1 MVQLDNDCFAFGG
14 PMMAVGP
21 ALALLAGR
29 VGPVTATEAVPLA
42 GALGRVLAADL
53 VAPFNVPPH
62 DNAAVDGYAV
72 FFDDLAA
79 DGPTVLPVTARVAAG
94 QWLGRPALPGEAV
107 RIFTGAPMPA
117 GMDTVFMQEDCR
129 TGSAAG
135 TDGGA
140 TVILPAG
147 IRRGVNRRLAG
158 EDVREG
164 SVVLAAGRRLRPE
177 DIALAASLGHA
188 ELTVRCRL
196 RVAVFSTGDELRQP
210 GRELAPGAVYDAN
223 RFALIAL
230 LTRLGCA
237 VTDLGILP
245 DRLET
250 IRDAL
255 AEAAGG
261 HDALITSGGMS
272 AGEEDHV
279 KPAVEANGRLDFWRL
294 AIKPGRPVALGRV
307 RDAVFVGLPGN
318 PVAVVVTF
326 LRIAQPILLRLMGA
340 AAETPR
346 PIPVRAAFG
355 HKKKPG
361 RREFLRGSLTRAADG
376 TLEATKY
383 PRDGAGVL
391 SSLVESEGLI
401 ELPEDLARVEAGMT
415 VDFLPFKEFL

>member
-14 PMMAVGP
+14 PMMAVEP

-29 VGPVTATEAVPLA
+29 VGPVTATEAVPLTD
-42 GALGRVLAADL
+42 ALGRVLAGDV
-53 VAPFNVPPH
+53 VAPFSVPPH

-94 QWLGRPALPGEAV
+94 QWLGRPAVRGEAV

-129 TGSAAG
+129 SS
-135 TDGGA
+135 DGEGGV
-140 TVILPAG
+140 TVALPAG
-147 IRRGVNRRLAG
+147 NRRGVNRRLAG

-188 ELTVRCRL
+188 ALQVRCRL

-210 GRELAPGAVYDAN
+210 GRPLEPGAVYDAN
-223 RFALIAL
+223 RYALIAL

-245 DRLET
+245 DRFET

-255 AEAAGG
+255 AEAAAG

-272 AGEEDHV
+272 TGEEDHV

-326 LRIAQPILLRLMGA
+326 LRIARPILLRLMGA
-340 AAETPR
+340 VDETPR
-346 PIPVRAAFG
+346 PIPVRAAFA

-361 RREFLRGSLTRAADG
+361 RREFLRGSLTRDDSG
-376 TLEATKY
+376 TLIVTKY

-391 SSLVESEGLI
+391 SSLVDSEGLI
-401 ELPEDLARVEAGMT
+401 ELPEDLAQVEPGMI
-415 VDFLPFKEFL
+415 VDFVPFKEFL

>member
-14 PMMAVGP
+14 PMMAVEP

-29 VGPVTATEAVPLA
+29 VGPVTATEIVPLSD
-42 GALGRVLAADL
+42 ALGRVLAADL

-79 DGPTVLPVTARVAAG
+79 DGATVLPVTARVAAG
-94 QWLGRPALPGEAV
+94 QWLGRPAVRGEAV
-107 RIFTGAPMPA
+107 RIFTGAPMPS

-129 TGSAAG
+129 SDGS
-135 TDGGA
+135 
-140 TVILPAG
+140 TVALPAG

-188 ELTVRCRL
+188 VLEVRCRL

-210 GRELAPGAVYDAN
+210 GQVLEPGAVYDAN

-245 DRLET
+245 DRFET

-255 AEAAGG
+255 AEAAAS

-272 AGEEDHV
+272 TGEEDHV

-307 RDAVFVGLPGN
+307 RGAVFVGLPGN

-326 LRIAQPILLRLMGA
+326 LRIARPILLRLMGA
-340 AAETPR
+340 ADEAPR
-346 PIPVRAAFG
+346 AIPVRAAFA

-361 RREFLRGSLTRAADG
+361 RREFLRGSLARGEDG
-376 TLEATKY
+376 ALVASKY

-401 ELPEDLARVEAGMT
+401 ELPEDLAGVEPGMT

>member
-14 PMMAVGP
+14 PMMAVEP

-29 VGPVTATEAVPLA
+29 VGPVTATETVPLTD
-42 GALGRVLAADL
+42 ALGRVLAADV
-53 VAPFNVPPH
+53 VAPFSVPPH

-72 FFDDLAA
+72 FFDDLSA

-94 QWLGRPALPGEAV
+94 QWLGRPAVRGEAV

-129 TGSAAG
+129 SSDGEGGS
-135 TDGGA
+135 
-140 TVILPAG
+140 TVTLPAG
-147 IRRGVNRRLAG
+147 SRRGLNRRLAG

-164 SVVLAAGRRLRPE
+164 SVVLSAGRRLRPE

-188 ELTVRCRL
+188 ALPVRCRL

-210 GRELAPGAVYDAN
+210 GQPLEPGAVYDAN
-223 RFALIAL
+223 RYALIAL

-245 DRLET
+245 DRFEA

-255 AEAAGG
+255 AEAAAG

-272 AGEEDHV
+272 TGEEDHV

-326 LRIAQPILLRLMGA
+326 LRIARPILLRLMGA
-340 AAETPR
+340 MDETPR
-346 PIPVRAAFG
+346 PIPVRAAFA

-361 RREFLRGSLTRAADG
+361 RREFLRGTLAREQDG
-376 TLEATKY
+376 ALSATKY

-401 ELPEDLARVEAGMT
+401 ELPEDLARVEPGMI
-415 VDFLPFKEFL
+415 VDFVPFKEFL

>member
-14 PMMAVGP
+14 PMMAVEP

-29 VGPVTATEAVPLA
+29 VGPVTATETAPLTD
-42 GALGRVLAADL
+42 ALGRVLAADL

-79 DGPTVLPVTARVAAG
+79 DGPTVLPVRARVAAG
-94 QWLGRPALPGEAV
+94 QWLGRPAARGEAV

-129 TGSAAG
+129 S
-135 TDGGA
+135 DGA
-140 TVILPAG
+140 SVTLPAG
-147 IRRGVNRRLAG
+147 NRRGVNRRLAG

-188 ELTVRCRL
+188 TLEVRCRL

-210 GRELAPGAVYDAN
+210 GQALEPGAVYDAN
-223 RFALIAL
+223 RYALIAL

-245 DRLET
+245 DRFET

-255 AEAAGG
+255 AEAAAG

-272 AGEEDHV
+272 TGEEDHV

-326 LRIAQPILLRLMGA
+326 LRIARPILLRLMGA
-340 AAETPR
+340 LDEAPR
-346 PIPVRAAFG
+346 PIPVRAAFA

-361 RREFLRGSLTRAADG
+361 RREFLRGSLMREPDGALAAM
-376 TLEATKY
+376 KY

-401 ELPEDLARVEAGMT
+401 ELPEDLARVEPGMI
-415 VDFLPFKEFL
+415 VDFVPFKEFL

>member
-14 PMMAVGP
+14 PMMAVEP

-29 VGPVTATEAVPLA
+29 VGPVTATETVPLSD
-42 GALGRVLAADL
+42 ALGRVLAADL
-53 VAPFNVPPH
+53 VAPFSVPPH

-72 FFDDLAA
+72 LFDDLAA
-79 DGPTVLPVTARVAAG
+79 DGPTILPVTARVAAG
-94 QWLGRPALPGEAV
+94 QWLGRPAVRGEAV
-107 RIFTGAPMPA
+107 RIFTGAPMPT

-129 TGSAAG
+129 S
-135 TDGGA
+135 DGA
-140 TVILPAG
+140 TVTLPAG
-147 IRRGVNRRLAG
+147 NRRGVNRRLAG
-158 EDVREG
+158 EDVRAG
-164 SVVLAAGRRLRPE
+164 SVVLTAGRRLRPE

-188 ELTVRCRL
+188 VLPVRCRL

-210 GRELAPGAVYDAN
+210 GQALEPGAVYDAN
-223 RFALIAL
+223 RYALIAL

-245 DRLET
+245 DRFEA

-255 AEAAGG
+255 AEAAAG

-272 AGEEDHV
+272 TGEEDHV

-326 LRIAQPILLRLMGA
+326 LRIARPILLRLMGA
-340 AAETPR
+340 MDETPR
-346 PIPVRAAFG
+346 PIPVRAAFA

-361 RREFLRGSLTRAADG
+361 RREFLRGSLTREPDG
-376 TLEATKY
+376 TLSATKY

-391 SSLVESEGLI
+391 SSLVDSDGLI
-401 ELPEDLARVEAGMT
+401 ELPEDLAGVEPGMI
-415 VDFLPFKEFL
+415 VDYLPFKEFL

>member
-14 PMMAVGP
+14 PMMAVEP

-29 VGPVTATEAVPLA
+29 VGPVTATETVPLSD
-42 GALGRVLAADL
+42 ALGRVLAADV

-94 QWLGRPALPGEAV
+94 QWMGRPAVRGEAV

-129 TGSAAG
+129 GVSTEC
-135 TDGGA
+135 GA
-140 TVILPAG
+140 TVTLPAG

-158 EDVREG
+158 EDVRGG

-188 ELTVRCRL
+188 VLTVRCRL

-210 GRELAPGAVYDAN
+210 GQALEPGAVYDAN

-245 DRLET
+245 DRFET

-255 AEAAGG
+255 AEAAMS

-272 AGEEDHV
+272 TGEEDHV

-307 RDAVFVGLPGN
+307 RGAVFVGLPGN

-326 LRIAQPILLRLMGA
+326 LRIARPILLRLMGA
-340 AAETPR
+340 ADERPR
-346 PIPVRAAFG
+346 AIPVRAAFA

-361 RREFLRGSLTRAADG
+361 RREFLRGSLARGEDG
-376 TLEATKY
+376 ALLASKY

-401 ELPEDLARVEAGMT
+401 ELPEDLAGVEPGMT
-415 VDFLPFKEFL
+415 IDFLPFKEFL

>member
-14 PMMAVGP
+14 PMMALEP

-29 VGPVTATEAVPLA
+29 VGPVTATEAVPLSD
-42 GALGRVLAADL
+42 ALGRVLAADL

-72 FFDDLAA
+72 FFDDLDPDA
-79 DGPTVLPVTARVAAG
+79 PTTLPVTARVAAG
-94 QWLGRPALPGEAV
+94 QWLGRPAARGEAV

-129 TGSAAG
+129 SAG
-135 TDGGA
+135 TGRDA
-140 TVILPAG
+140 TVVLPPG

-164 SVVLAAGRRLRPE
+164 SVVLSAGRRLRPE
-177 DIALAASLGHA
+177 DIALAASLGNA
-188 ELTVRCRL
+188 MLDVRCRL

-210 GRELAPGAVYDAN
+210 GQALEPGAVYDAN

-230 LTRLGCA
+230 LIRLGCS

-245 DRLET
+245 DRFEA

-255 AEAAGG
+255 AEAAAG

-272 AGEEDHV
+272 TGEEDHV
-279 KPAVEANGRLDFWRL
+279 KPAVEADGRLDFWRL

-326 LRIAQPILLRLMGA
+326 LRIARPILLTLMGA
-340 AAETPR
+340 SGEAPR
-346 PIPVRAAFG
+346 PIPVRAGFA

-361 RREFLRGSLTRAADG
+361 RREFLRGSLVLGADG
-376 TLEATKY
+376 ALEATKY

-401 ELPEDLARVEAGMT
+401 ELPEDLARVEPGMT

>member
-14 PMMAVGP
+14 PMMAVEP

-29 VGPVTATEAVPLA
+29 VGPVTATETVPLTD
-42 GALGRVLAADL
+42 ALGRVLAADV
-53 VAPFNVPPH
+53 VAPFSVPPH

-72 FFDDLAA
+72 FFDDLSA

-94 QWLGRPALPGEAV
+94 QWLGRPAVRGEAV

-129 TGSAAG
+129 SSDGEGGS
-135 TDGGA
+135 
-140 TVILPAG
+140 TVTLPAG
-147 IRRGVNRRLAG
+147 SRRGLNRRLAG

-164 SVVLAAGRRLRPE
+164 SVVLSAGRRLRPE

-188 ELTVRCRL
+188 ALPVRCRL

-210 GRELAPGAVYDAN
+210 GQPLEPGAVYDAN
-223 RFALIAL
+223 RYALIAL

-245 DRLET
+245 DRFEA

-255 AEAAGG
+255 AEAAAG

-272 AGEEDHV
+272 TGEEDHV

-326 LRIAQPILLRLMGA
+326 LRIARPILLRLMGA
-340 AAETPR
+340 MDETPR
-346 PIPVRAAFG
+346 PIPVRAAFA

-361 RREFLRGSLTRAADG
+361 RREFLRGTLAREQDG
-376 TLEATKY
+376 ALSATKY

-401 ELPEDLARVEAGMT
+401 ELPEDLARVEPGMI
-415 VDFLPFKEFL
+415 VNFVPFKEFL

>member
-14 PMMAVGP
+14 PMMAVEP

-29 VGPVTATEAVPLA
+29 VGPVTATETVPLA
-42 GALGRVLAADL
+42 DALGRVLAADL

-79 DGPTVLPVTARVAAG
+79 DTPTVLPVTARVAAG
-94 QWLGRPALPGEAV
+94 QWFGRPAVRREAV

-129 TGSAAG
+129 S
-135 TDGGA
+135 DGRSV
-140 TVILPAG
+140 TLPPG

-164 SVVLAAGRRLRPE
+164 SVVLAVGRRLRPE

-188 ELTVRCRL
+188 VLDVRCRL

-210 GRELAPGAVYDAN
+210 GQALEPGAVYDAN

-245 DRLET
+245 DRFET

-255 AEAAGG
+255 AEAAAS

-272 AGEEDHV
+272 TGEEDHV

-307 RDAVFVGLPGN
+307 RDAVFIGLPGN

-326 LRIAQPILLRLMGA
+326 LRIARPILLRLMGA
-340 AAETPR
+340 ADETPR
-346 PIPVRAAFG
+346 AIPVRSGFA

-361 RREFLRGSLTRAADG
+361 RREFLRGSLTRADDG
-376 TLEATKY
+376 ALEATKY

-391 SSLVESEGLI
+391 SSLVDSEGLI
-401 ELPEDLARVEAGMT
+401 ELPEDLARVEPGMT

>member
-14 PMMAVGP
+14 PMMAVEP

-29 VGPVTATEAVPLA
+29 VGPVTATETVPLTD
-42 GALGRVLAADL
+42 ALGRVLAADL
-53 VAPFNVPPH
+53 VAPFSVPPH

-79 DGPTVLPVTARVAAG
+79 DGPTVLPVTARIAAG
-94 QWLGRPALPGEAV
+94 QWLGRPAVRGEAV
-107 RIFTGAPMPA
+107 RIFTGAPMPT

-129 TGSAAG
+129 S
-135 TDGGA
+135 DGA
-140 TVILPAG
+140 SVTLPAG
-147 IRRGVNRRLAG
+147 NRRGVNRRLAG

-177 DIALAASLGHA
+177 DVALAASLGHA
-188 ELTVRCRL
+188 TLQVRCRL

-210 GRELAPGAVYDAN
+210 GQALEPGAVYDAN
-223 RFALIAL
+223 RYALIAL

-245 DRLET
+245 DRFEA

-255 AEAAGG
+255 AEAAAG

-272 AGEEDHV
+272 TGEEDHV

-326 LRIAQPILLRLMGA
+326 LRIARPILLRLMGA
-340 AAETPR
+340 MDEAPR
-346 PIPVRAAFG
+346 PIPVRAAFA

-361 RREFLRGSLTRAADG
+361 RREFLRGSLTREADG
-376 TLEATKY
+376 TLSVTKY

-401 ELPEDLARVEAGMT
+401 ELPEDLAQVEPGMI
-415 VDFLPFKEFL
+415 VDFVPFKEFL

>member
-14 PMMAVGP
+14 PMMAVEP

-29 VGPVTATEAVPLA
+29 VWPVTATEAVPLA
-42 GALGRVLAADL
+42 DALGRVLAADL

-79 DGPTVLPVTARVAAG
+79 DAPTVLPVTARVAAG
-94 QWLGRPALPGEAV
+94 QWLGRPAVRGEAV

-129 TGSAAG
+129 SDG
-135 TDGGA
+135 TSV
-140 TVILPAG
+140 TLPAG

-177 DIALAASLGHA
+177 DIALAASLGFPA
-188 ELTVRCRL
+188 FEVRCRL
-196 RVAVFSTGDELRQP
+196 KVAVFSTGDELRQP
-210 GRELAPGAVYDAN
+210 GQALEPGAVYDAN

-245 DRLET
+245 DRFET

-255 AEAAGG
+255 ADAAMS

-272 AGEEDHV
+272 TGEEDHV

-307 RDAVFVGLPGN
+307 RNSVFVGLPGN

-326 LRIAQPILLRLMGA
+326 LRIARPILLRLMGA
-340 AAETPR
+340 SDETPR
-346 PIPVRAAFG
+346 PIPVRAGFA

-361 RREFLRGSLTRAADG
+361 RREFLRGSLIRAEDG
-376 TLEATKY
+376 ALVATKY
-383 PRDGAGVL
+383 LRDGAGVL

-401 ELPEDLARVEAGMT
+401 ELPEDLARVEPGMT

>member
-14 PMMAVGP
+14 PMMAVEP

-29 VGPVTATEAVPLA
+29 VAPVTATETVPLS

-53 VAPFNVPPH
+53 VAPFSVPPH

-94 QWLGRPALPGEAV
+94 QWLGRPAVRGEAV
-107 RIFTGAPMPA
+107 RIFTGAPMPK

-129 TGSAAG
+129 SSDGS
-135 TDGGA
+135 
-140 TVILPAG
+140 TVTLPAG
-147 IRRGVNRRLAG
+147 NRRGVNRRLAG

-164 SVVLAAGRRLRPE
+164 SVVLATGRRLRPE

-188 ELTVRCRL
+188 TLEVRCRL

-210 GRELAPGAVYDAN
+210 GQPLEAGAVYDAN
-223 RFALIAL
+223 RYALIAL

-245 DRLET
+245 DRFEA

-255 AEAAGG
+255 AEAAAG

-272 AGEEDHV
+272 TGEEDHV

-294 AIKPGRPVALGRV
+294 AIKPGRPVALGRI

-326 LRIAQPILLRLMGA
+326 LRIARPILLRLMGA
-340 AAETPR
+340 MDETPR
-346 PIPVRAAFG
+346 PIPVRAAFA

-361 RREFLRGSLTRAADG
+361 RREFLRGSLTRGEDG
-376 TLEATKY
+376 ALSATKY

-391 SSLVESEGLI
+391 SSLVDSEGLI
-401 ELPEDLARVEAGMT
+401 ELPEDLAQVEPGMI
-415 VDFLPFKEFL
+415 VDFVPFKEFL